1 MIDKNKEVRVT
12 NRGRGVVGY
21 KIDEMNGLRRQF
33 QHGETKT
40 LTFDELQ
47 HLSWIPGGM
56 ALLQSDLVIHDEE
69 VVKELLHGVEPEYYY
84 GEKEVRYLLTSAP
97 YEQLLDCLDF
107 APEGVLNLVKTL
119 AVSLP
124 CNDVA
129 KREAIH
135 EKLGFNVTNA
145 IELVKAA
152 QAEPEVEAKST
163 GRRAA
168 PVVEE
173 EIQEKASTPTRR
185 YIVNKK

>member
-1 MIDKNKEVRVT
+1 MIEKTREVRVT

-21 KIDEMNGLRRQF
+21 RIEELNNLRRQF

-56 ALLQSDLVIHDEE
+56 ALLKNELVIHDEE
-69 VVKELLHGVEPEYYY
+69 VVQELLHGVEPEYYY
-84 GEKEVRYLLTSAP
+84 GENEVRYLLTSAP
-97 YEQLLDCLDF
+97 IEQLLDCLDF
-107 APEGVLNLVKTL
+107 APEGVLNLIKSM

-129 KREAIH
+129 KREAIYN
-135 EKLGFNVTNA
+135 KLGFSVTNA
-145 IELVKAA
+145 ISLIKAVDE
-152 QAEPEVEAKST
+152 AEDEKPIA

-168 PVVEE
+168 PVNEE
-173 EIQEKASTPTRR
+173 AAKPKPATTRR
-185 YIVNKK
+185 YVTNKK